1 MPPVSGATA
10 VVARSEREKYD
21 LAQITKLLRGIQAK
35 KGKSLQLY
43 SGTFA
48 PVEANQRFRRSAFAN
63 P

>member
-1 MPPVSGATA
+1 MPVMPKWESVRMHPDHAGSPVLGLQF
-10 VVARSEREKYD
+10 RYSE
-21 LAQITKLLRGIQAK
+21 

-43 SGTFA
+43 SGTFV